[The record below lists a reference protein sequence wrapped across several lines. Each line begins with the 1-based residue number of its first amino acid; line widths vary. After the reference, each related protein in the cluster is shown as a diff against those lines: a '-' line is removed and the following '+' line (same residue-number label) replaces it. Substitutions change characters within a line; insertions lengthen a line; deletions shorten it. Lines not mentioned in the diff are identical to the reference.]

1 MQLTEGG
8 LTKASLTDYESLC
21 RKPDAWDDRQAL
33 KQGIERK
40 ADMRILISRSW
51 WLMRPLRVLCCG
63 ILLSSVGLL
72 GQSTVGT
79 GAIRGS
85 VTDPHDAAVVGA
97 KVTITNK
104 ATAAVVRVVT
114 SSTGMYSSGPL
125 LPDIYEVR
133 VEARGFRTAVASVTV
148 QLSVISSA
156 DAKMQA
162 GKETEVTQVPVVSG
176 VNTTQATMQTILPA
190 DLIDVLPVST
200 RNYLDVAQFAAGAQF
215 VNSGVLASDKTGFT
229 TLSVNGRS
237 GRSPGYQV
245 DGTSIADEIVGTT
258 TQNLAA
264 SAIQEFNVSSSL
276 LDLPTGMTSSGAV
289 NVVTRTGSNDL
300 HGEAFGLFR
309 PDATSAK
316 LPGSATQSFQREQ
329 FGARVGGAII
339 KDRIFYFLD
348 AERSQQNLTAA
359 VPFAAPFN
367 ALGDT
372 LSQPFRELQT
382 DGRLDWQR
390 HDNAH
395 AFYRFNYDDISQ
407 VGPFGAS
414 TSLQATRNATHTPS
428 HTLGY
433 DFSHGAYVHSIRFEY
448 LRMSSGLG
456 DTTATL
462 PAGVD
467 NPIPGL
473 GISIG
478 APIGGNC
485 SLGGGAYCAG
495 PSPFAGQALFQSNY
509 QLRYDGSRVLG
520 DHIFR
525 FGASFDRIHAGGFAA
540 LNLNPQVGTT
550 GICLT
555 ESLVSADCA
564 TSADPTAYGADF
576 AYLGNGV
583 GSFTNT
589 SAFGYPGGGLG
600 ADNRIE
606 AYAGDTWRYTRNFTL
621 TYGVRW
627 FHETGR
633 LDNNFGGLSLLNNWL
648 PGLANPVR
656 DPKLD
661 FAPQLGFAWDI
672 GGLGKTIVRGGAGY
686 YYDTTLWAN
695 TMLDSRGRTPQGLLA
710 YTPQVCS
717 FGTPTPFY
725 WPASL
730 SGSTVG
736 TPVAGG
742 AAVVS
747 DPGTNQVTPT
757 FCGSAISTAAPS
769 VLALNSAFQAATS
782 ANAGSQFNPNYI
794 ANTLN
799 ASNSNGVDLFAP
811 NFLTPRTIQINFGF
825 QTELQPGMVF
835 SADYVRTIGTHNL
848 LIIDQNHS
856 GAARSYNLAN
866 ATAAR
871 DAAQTAAGCPT
882 GRGEAQCVVTAL
894 GSVAAAQAAYSAA
907 GLDSNSDTTG
917 GGPCSFCA
925 FPGIT
930 PLGINKTGSG
940 AGNGSLGT
948 LDMMSTIGRSVY
960 SGAQA
965 KLVQTFS
972 RPMNGIK
979 TAQLLVSYTF
989 SKFLSQS
996 PDQDLAMV
1004 AINNDSPLQFTG
1016 DNGMDRTHQISYGG
1030 TFEFPERIHV
1040 SLLGHIFSPLAQ
1052 TLLLP
1057 QLTNGGQ
1064 IYATDWIGSGL
1075 GSNAAPEPLPGTQI
1089 GQFMRKTQ
1097 LATNSPGLNVNI
1109 VPTNTNPN
1117 NFQNTISAYNTH
1129 DAGTLTPAGHCLVA
1143 DGECPGNGAIQVM
1156 TNADMTALGWVMP
1169 TIPSATVDAV
1179 NVRWL
1184 ETFDLRASWPV
1195 TFKDRFTI
1203 EPSAAVF
1210 NVFNFGNSGQAGNMF
1225 GDSLYP
1231 GPNPTFQ
1238 PNGTLAPNV
1247 IGGINTAGLAPFRA
1261 GLQSGNFAAGAPRQI
1276 EFGLR
1281 ITF

>member
-1 MQLTEGG
+1 
-8 LTKASLTDYESLC
+8 
-21 RKPDAWDDRQAL
+21 
-33 KQGIERK
+33 
-40 ADMRILISRSW
+40 MRILISRSW
-51 WLMRPLRVLCCG
+51 WLKRPLRVLCCG
-63 ILLSSVGLL
+63 ILLSSVGLFS
-72 GQSTVGT
+72 QSTVGT

-85 VTDPHDAAVVGA
+85 VTDPNDAAVVGA

-104 ATAAVVRVVT
+104 ATAGVLRVVT
-114 SSTGMYSSGPL
+114 SSTGLYSSGPL
-125 LPDIYEVR
+125 LPDTYEVKI
-133 VEARGFRTAVASVTV
+133 EAKGFKTALASVTTQV
-148 QLSVISSA
+148 SVLSSA
-156 DAKMQA
+156 DAKLQA
-162 GKETEVTQVPVVSG
+162 GRETEVVHLPVASG
-176 VNTTQATMQTILPA
+176 VNTTQATVQTVLAP
-190 DLIDVLPVST
+190 DLLDVFPFST
-200 RNYLDVAQFAAGAQF
+200 RNYLDLAQFAAGAQV
-215 VNSGVLASDKTGFT
+215 VNAGVLAPDKTGFT
-229 TLSVNGRS
+229 TLSVDGRS
-237 GRSPGYQV
+237 GRSLTYQV
-245 DGTSIADEIVGTT
+245 DGTSVSDEIAGTT
-258 TQNLAA
+258 TQNLSA

-276 LDLPTGMTSSGAV
+276 LDLSTGMTSSGAV
-289 NVVTRTGSNDL
+289 TVVTRTGSNDL

-309 PDATSAK
+309 PNVTSAK
-316 LPGSATQSFQREQ
+316 LPGSTTQSFQREQ
-329 FGARVGGAII
+329 FGARVGGAFI
-339 KDRIFYFLD
+339 KDKIFYFLD

-367 ALGDT
+367 TLGDT

-407 VGPFGAS
+407 VGPFGQS
-414 TSLQATRNATHTPS
+414 SSLQAIRNATHTPS
-428 HTLGY
+428 QTLGY
-433 DFSHGAYVHSIRFEY
+433 DFSHGAYMHSLRFEY

-478 APIGGNC
+478 APAGGNC

-495 PSPFAGQALFQSNY
+495 PSPFAGQALFQSNA
-509 QLRYDGSRVLG
+509 QLRYDGSRVVG
-520 DHIFR
+520 DHIFH
-525 FGASFDRIHAGGFAA
+525 FGANFDRIHAGGFAA

-576 AYLGNGV
+576 AYLGNGS
-583 GSFTNT
+583 GFFTGK
-589 SAFGYPGGGLG
+589 SAFGYSGGGLG

-606 AYAGDTWRYTRNFTL
+606 AYAGDTWKYTRNLTL
-621 TYGVRW
+621 NYGVRW

-633 LDNNFGGLSLLNNWL
+633 LDHNFGGLSLLNSWQ

-656 DPKLD
+656 DPKYD
-661 FAPQLGFAWDI
+661 FAPQFGFAWDI
-672 GGLGKTIVRGGAGY
+672 GGLGKTIVRGGAGL
-686 YYDTTLWAN
+686 YYDTTLWVN
-695 TMLDSRGRTPQGLLA
+695 TMLDSRARTSHGLLA

-725 WPASL
+725 WPTSL
-730 SGSTVG
+730 AGSTVG

-742 AAVVS
+742 TAVVS
-747 DPGTNQVTPT
+747 NPSTNQVTPT
-757 FCGSAISTAAPS
+757 FCGSAISSAAPS
-769 VLALNSAFQAATS
+769 ILALSSAFQAATT
-782 ANAGSQFNPNYI
+782 ANVGSQVNPNYI

-799 ASNSNGVDLFAP
+799 ASNADGLDLFAP
-811 NFLTPRTIQINFGF
+811 NFLTPRTIQVNFGF
-825 QTELQPGMVF
+825 QTELQPGMIF
-835 SADYVRTIGTHNL
+835 SADYVRTIGDHNL
-848 LIIDQNHS
+848 MIVDQNHS

-871 DAAQTAAGCPT
+871 DNAQVAAGCPT
-882 GRGEAQCVVTAL
+882 GRGEAQCVVAAL
-894 GSVAAAQAAYSAA
+894 GSVAAAQAAYSVA

-917 GGPCSFCA
+917 GGPCSYCA
-925 FPGIT
+925 FPGVT
-930 PLGINKTGSG
+930 PQGINQTGSG

-948 LDMMSTIGRSVY
+948 LDMMSTIGRSIY

-979 TAQLLVSYTF
+979 TAQVLASYTF
-989 SKFLSQS
+989 SKFVSAS

-1004 AINNDSPLQFTG
+1004 AINNDKPLQFSG
-1016 DNGMDRTHQISYGG
+1016 DNGMDRKHQISFGG

-1040 SLLGHIFSPLAQ
+1040 SMLGHIFSPLAQ

-1075 GSNAAPEPLPGTQI
+1075 GSGAAPEPVPGTQI
-1089 GQFMRKTQ
+1089 GQYMRKTQ
-1097 LATNSPGLNVNI
+1097 LATNAPGLNVNI
-1109 VPTNTNPN
+1109 IPTNTNPD
-1117 NFQNTISAYNTH
+1117 NFQNTISSYNTKY
-1129 DAGTLTPAGHCLVA
+1129 AGTLTPAGHCLVA
-1143 DGECPGNGAIQVM
+1143 DGECPGNGAITVM

-1169 TIPSATVDAV
+1169 TIPTANVNAV

-1195 TFKDRFTI
+1195 TIKDRFTI
-1203 EPSAAVF
+1203 EPSAALF
-1210 NVFNFGNSGQAGNMF
+1210 NVFNFGNAGQPGNMF
-1225 GDSLYP
+1225 GNSLYP

-1238 PNGTLAPNV
+1238 ANGTLAPSA
-1247 IGGINTAGLAPFRA
+1247 IGGITTANLAPFRA
-1261 GLQSGNFAAGAPRQI
+1261 GLQSGNIAVGAPRQL